1 MTCRRRLAISVAI
14 AAVLLVN
21 SIWLFYRQFDQA
33 ITLSY
38 SDSMLDEKQ
47 QAGSLLQLLVRSRL
61 VGNLSQQDFVELL
74 KANGVSYYPLEGD
87 DTLFASYLVF
97 KFEGG
102 VLHDIGE
109 ATKE

>member
-1 MTCRRRLAISVAI
+1 MTRRKWLTISVAV
-14 AAVLLVN
+14 AGVLLVN

-33 ITLSY
+33 VTLSY

-47 QAGSLLQLLVRSRL
+47 QAASLLQLLVRSRL
-61 VGNLSQQDFVELL
+61 VGTLSQQDLVELL
-74 KANGVSYYPLEGD
+74 KANGVSYYALEGD

-97 KFEGG
+97 RFEGG
-102 VLHDIGE
+102 VLHYVGE